1 MKIKADIITARANP
15 LIKWAASLSE
25 KKNRDSSRSFIAEGR
40 KLTLEAA
47 ASALNV
53 SHIFLAESKRGQY
66 EEELKEAFGGAEY
79 AETELIIVSDAVF
92 EKISTEKAPQGVISV
107 IKYLDFFRK
116 LDIIYKE
123 DFLFSDSERLLAL
136 SSVRDPSNV
145 GAVIR
150 SAVAFGVTHII
161 VSSDT
166 ADVYNPKTIR
176 SAMGSLFR
184 VKLTAVSN
192 MEAAVRALR
201 DNGRRVLAAELS
213 DKAIS
218 LSSLTLKKSD
228 VVVIGNEGHGIASE
242 LSQCCDL
249 GVYIPISKNTESLN
263 AAVAAALFMWEQS
276 KI

>member
-15 LIKWAASLSE
+15 LVKWAASLSE

-47 ASALNV
+47 ASALDV
-53 SHIFLAESKRGQY
+53 THIFLAESKRGQY
-66 EEELKEAFGGAEY
+66 EEELKAAFGGAEY
-79 AETELIIVSDAVF
+79 SETELIIVADAVF

-166 ADVYNPKTIR
+166 ADVYNPKTVR

-184 VKLTAVSN
+184 VKLTSVSN
-192 MEAAVRALR
+192 MEATVRALR
-201 DNGRRVLAAELS
+201 ANGRRVLAAELS
-213 DKAIS
+213 DKAIP
-218 LSSLTLKKSD
+218 LSSLSLKKSD
-228 VVVIGNEGHGIASE
+228 VVIIGNEGHGIAQE
-242 LSQCCDL
+242 LSKCCDL